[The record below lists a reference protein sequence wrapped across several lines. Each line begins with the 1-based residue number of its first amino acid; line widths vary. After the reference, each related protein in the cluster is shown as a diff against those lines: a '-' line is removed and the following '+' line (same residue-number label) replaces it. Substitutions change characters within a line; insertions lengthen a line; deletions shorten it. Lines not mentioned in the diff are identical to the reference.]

1 MTVPLIYDSLTREL
15 QPARPVDG
23 RVFRFY
29 CCGPTV
35 YGPAHIGNFRTFLVQ
50 DCLRRVLEA
59 ADIRTKH
66 VRNITDVDDKTI
78 RQSQATGQPL
88 AAFTRHWLE
97 RFHAD
102 CAALN
107 MLPPHVEPSAVA
119 HIPLQIEL
127 IKKLIDKGH
136 AYVAEDG
143 SVYYRVQSFSAYG
156 KLSRLREREITTNTQ
171 CCAHDHDEYDRE
183 SAADFALWKAHKS
196 EDGPNHWPSPWGSGR
211 PGWHLECSAMSMKY
225 LGETFDLHG
234 GGIDLVF
241 PHHENEIAQSEAATG
256 QPFARL
262 WFHSAH
268 LMVDGQKM
276 SKSLGNLY
284 TLDDVRARGFTPMDL
299 RYALLAGHYRQPLN
313 FTWDSLQAAQ
323 SALRRLGQT
332 LSDLETVA
340 GDAPPMD
347 GTTEDDWGDFAPVQA
362 ALAHNLNTPDALGK
376 LFKAVNDVE
385 RCLHNHDPAPAD
397 ARRALDQLQ
406 RALALF
412 GFKPPAPEKAAT
424 PIPADITALAEQRW
438 AAKQQRDFAQADA
451 LRGQLQAAGWIVRDA
466 KNGYELA
473 PAE

>member
-15 QPARPVDG
+15 QPAQPVDG

-59 ADIRTKH
+59 AGIPTKH

-78 RQSQATGQPL
+78 RQSQAADQPL
-88 AAFTRHWLE
+88 TVFTRHWLD

-107 MLPPHVEPSAVA
+107 MLPPHVEPSAVD
-119 HIPLQIEL
+119 HIPLQVEL
-127 IKKLIDKGH
+127 IKRLLDKGH

-143 SVYYRVQSFSAYG
+143 SVYYRVQSFPAYG
-156 KLSRLREREITTNTQ
+156 RLSRLPEREITTNKL
-171 CCAHDHDEYDRE
+171 CCAHDHDEYERE
-183 SAADFALWKAHKS
+183 SAADFSLWKAHKA
-196 EDGPNHWPSPWGSGR
+196 EDGPNHWPSPWGAGR

-225 LGETFDLHG
+225 LGDSFDLHG

-268 LMVDGQKM
+268 LMVEGRKM

-323 SALRRLGQT
+323 SALRRIGQT
-332 LSDLETVA
+332 LSDLAKVA
-340 GDAPPMD
+340 GETLMTATVPDN
-347 GTTEDDWGDFAPVQA
+347 DWGTFAPVQA
-362 ALAHNLNTPDALGK
+362 ALAHNLNTPEALGK
-376 LFKAVNDVE
+376 LFRAVHDIE
-385 RCLHNHDPAPAD
+385 RRIHTGEIHATEAGCRHVHL
-397 ARRALDQLQ
+397 RRALEVFGFDPATDLPAATVPADVQ
-406 RALALF
+406 ALAQ
-412 GFKPPAPEKAAT
+412 
-424 PIPADITALAEQRW
+424 QRW

-451 LRGQLQAAGWIVRDA
+451 LRTQLQTAGWIVRDA
-466 KNGYELA
+466 RDSYELV
-473 PAE
+473 PVE